1 MNASKDEDCLTC
13 RSVSGQQRISPGV
26 TIHDG
31 QYWMVEHAYPTL
43 HRGWLVIVLKRHCQA
58 LHELTPAE
66 FQELGELQA
75 RTVQLLRATFE
86 PEKEYLMCLAEKA
99 GFRHIHMHVIQR
111 PADLPE
117 ELIGTRIFSQL
128 AVTAEQAAPS
138 EEIAALCA
146 ELHTVWER

>member
-1 MNASKDEDCLTC
+1 MNMGCLTC
-13 RSVSGQQRISPGV
+13 PSVAGKKRISPGIP
-26 TIHDG
+26 IHDG
-31 QYWMVEHAYPTL
+31 RYWMVEHAYPTL

-75 RTVQLLRATFE
+75 RTVHLLHIYFQ
-86 PEKEYLMCLAEKA
+86 PEKEYLMCLAEKP
-99 GFRHIHMHVIQR
+99 GFQHIHFHLIQK

-117 ELIGTRIFSQL
+117 ELSGTRIFAQL
-128 AVTAEQAAPS
+128 AVTAEQALPP

-146 ELHTVWER
+146 ELHAAWEQ